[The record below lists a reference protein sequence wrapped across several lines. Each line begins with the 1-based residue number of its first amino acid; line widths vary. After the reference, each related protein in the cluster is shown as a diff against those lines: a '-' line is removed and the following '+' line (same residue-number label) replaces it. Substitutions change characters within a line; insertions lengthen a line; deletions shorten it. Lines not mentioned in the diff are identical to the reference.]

1 MYNSR
6 RAGEAS
12 EVDACSGERQVDGA
26 ATATVNLPMALRQGM
41 QYAVVWLAIRVD
53 AHCGGRPRER
63 RRGFGPERRS
73 RPARAGTDDIAN
85 LKDSHARS
93 GTLEPVHVYP

>member
-53 AHCGGRPRER
+53 AHCGGRPVRDTEASD
-63 RRGFGPERRS
+63 RS
-73 RPARAGTDDIAN
+73 IGLAPPAPAPTTSQI
-85 LKDSHARS
+85 
-93 GTLEPVHVYP
+93 